1 MLDREGKV
9 RDRRIIREI
18 KRRGGLD
25 VRKWLLTIVASASL
39 VAPLAFS
46 DPGQAKLFR
55 VYTCTIGDEPR
66 PLGPTVG
73 DPSLPS
79 GWDVAWA
86 GWNVATVDDQC
97 QFGRRFVVRAYP
109 GPGMAAG
116 HSIWARWNAAPGTQL
131 VGLHATWSASSDLG
145 YGSSQGT
152 GQLTAATDQQTLL
165 AQNTPSSVAFG
176 YYGAPQFQ
184 PPIVPARVFEIR
196 FTCLDRCATSGDL
209 FSANVLAARFD
220 VDDASAPVGGLTG
233 PATDAQTWSR
243 VVRFG
248 LNAADVGA
256 GLFRA
261 VVESDGSGVLDV
273 PLGDPNGPCRELGH
287 DPGFNGFAAAQ
298 PCPLRIDNGSL
309 AIDAARLPQDR
320 HTVRVLLED
329 AAGNRTAV
337 FGPVTRNIT
346 ASQAIGPGS
355 DPALRGA
362 ANGDGA
368 SDAAKLTAHWGRR
381 GSRTLLVSG
390 FGRSHVVRGRLR
402 TTDGAPIANAA
413 LDVVSKTT
421 AVNARELVKRT
432 GPRTGADGA
441 WFVVLP
447 RGVSSRDVTFRYRS
461 HVNDTIASAS
471 ASVRLRVRAG
481 VHLAIR
487 PRRAR
492 TGQAIRFSGRLLG
505 GPLPRGGKQVV
516 LMARASRGAWVRFNV
531 VRTDGRGRFRSVYR
545 FRQPGA
551 ALYRFRA
558 LSLSE
563 AAYPYLAGGS
573 NVVSVRKR

>member
-1 MLDREGKV
+1 M
-9 RDRRIIREI
+9 RDRPLIRGIEH
-18 KRRGGLD
+18 RGGLG
-25 VRKWLLTIVASASL
+25 VRKSLVTMLAIASL
-39 VAPLAFS
+39 GAPLGLSEPA
-46 DPGQAKLFR
+46 QAKLFR
-55 VYTCTIGDEPR
+55 VYTCATPDDR
-66 PLGPTVG
+66 PLGPTI
-73 DPSLPS
+73 DLYTALPS
-79 GWDVAWA
+79 GWTSSYTGSLNYSLNDHCLL
-86 GWNVATVDDQC
+86 G
-97 QFGRRFVVRAYP
+97 
-109 GPGMAAG
+109 GPFEFRVESGPMAAG
-116 HSIWARWNAAPGTQL
+116 ASLWARWTPAPGTDL
-131 VGLHATWSASSDLG
+131 VGAVMRWIGDAYAAPYRG
-145 YGSSQGT
+145 EGT
-152 GQLTAATDQQTLL
+152 VQLTVATDQETLIARNSPVTIGFDS
-165 AQNTPSSVAFG
+165 AQPNFSA
-176 YYGAPQFQ
+176 ALR
-184 PPIVPARVFEIR
+184 PARWFEIR
-196 FTCLDRCATSGDL
+196 FTCLDSCAAVAQPSVRGWL
-209 FSANVLAARFD
+209 NKAAFD
-220 VDDASAPVGGLTG
+220 VEDSSSPVGGLVG
-233 PATDAQTWSR
+233 SATDAQTWSR
-243 VVRFG
+243 SMRFA
-248 LNAADVGA
+248 LNASDVGGGVAYALVEVDGTDALSIAVRNPA
-256 GLFRA
+256 GTCRDVGPNPA
-261 VVESDGSGVLDV
+261 VPEY
-273 PLGDPNGPCRELGH
+273 
-287 DPGFNGFAAAQ
+287 AAAQ

-309 AIDAARLPQDR
+309 DVDTTKLPQGR
-320 HTVRVLLED
+320 HVVRVLLED
-329 AAGNRTAV
+329 AAGNRTAI

-346 ASQAIGPGS
+346 SSEAIGPGS

-381 GSRTLLVSG
+381 GSRTLLVSR

-461 HVNDTIASAS
+461 HVNDTIASAT

-481 VHLAIR
+481 VHLAIH

-505 GPLPRGGKQVV
+505 GPMPRGGKQVV

-545 FRQPGA
+545 FRQPGR

-573 NVVSVRKR
+573 NVVKVRKR

>member
-1 MLDREGKV
+1 MRRMLGV
-9 RDRRIIREI
+9 AL
-18 KRRGGLD
+18 G
-25 VRKWLLTIVASASL
+25 VAFMAALLTFGAAAEARVY
-39 VAPLAFS
+39 
-46 DPGQAKLFR
+46 R
-55 VYTCTIGDEPR
+55 VYTCTIADEQ
-66 PLGPTVG
+66 PLGPAIKSPQPV
-73 DPSLPS
+73 S
-79 GWDVAWA
+79 GWEL
-86 GWNVATVDDQC
+86 GWSGLTGATVDDGC
-97 QFGRRFVVRAYP
+97 PAGYPFVFRIVGPPMAGGQSVWVR
-109 GPGMAAG
+109 
-116 HSIWARWNAAPGTQL
+116 WTAAPDTRL
-131 VGLHATWSASSDLG
+131 VGLSAVWNAVSDLRPG
-145 YGSSQGT
+145 RGQGT
-152 GQLTAATDQQTLL
+152 GQLVAETDHQALL
-165 AQNTPSSVAFG
+165 TQNSPFSVWFG
-176 YYGAPQFQ
+176 VMGAPRFA
-184 PPIVPARVFEIR
+184 PSFVPAQVFQIR
-196 FTCLDRCATSGDL
+196 FTCLDRCETTTVETLYAY
-209 FSANVLAARFD
+209 VLDARFD
-220 VDDASAPVGGLTG
+220 VDDASAPTGGLTG

-248 LNAADVGA
+248 LNAADVG
-256 GLFRA
+256 GGVFRA
-261 VVESDGSGVLDV
+261 VVESDGSDALAI
-273 PLGDPNGPCRELGH
+273 PLGDAARPCQELGR
-287 DPGFNGFAAAQ
+287 DPNLNEFAAAQ

-309 AIDAARLPQDR
+309 AIDAARLPQGR

-346 ASQAIGPGS
+346 ASEAIGPGS

-381 GSRTLLVSG
+381 GSRTLLVSR

-402 TTDGAPIANAA
+402 TTEGAPIANAA

-461 HVNDTIASAS
+461 HVNDTIASA
-471 ASVRLRVRAG
+471 AATVRLRVRAG
-481 VHLAIR
+481 VRLAIR

-573 NVVSVRKR
+573 NVVKVRKR